1 MLLETCISLVSN
13 YDGINVF
20 ILNLKTVV
28 VISFKL
34 VSTIKTLWRNWSH
47 NRSAMKCTNNNHMY
61 QRINDILMNNDI
73 LINMKKDF
81 RNKYERKV
89 YFELL
94 KSIYNLFWT
103 LLFYIKLQVLSYV
116 MIMSQKISCIFIFFF
131 IIKFHVPGIDLL
143 HEPNESKNLH
153 VDCILS

>member
-1 MLLETCISLVSN
+1 MSLETCTSLVSN

-28 VISFKL
+28 VINFKL
-34 VSTIKTLWRNWSH
+34 VSTIKSLWRKWSH
-47 NRSAMKCTNNNHMY
+47 NRSAMKCSNNNHMY

-73 LINMKKDF
+73 LISMKKHF
-81 RNKYERKV
+81 QNKYERKV

-103 LLFYIKLQVLSYV
+103 LLFYLKLQVLSSV
-116 MIMSQKISCIFIFFF
+116 MIMNQKISCTFIFFF
-131 IIKFHVPGIDLL
+131 SFFNSIFL
-143 HEPNESKNLH
+143 E
-153 VDCILS
+153 

>member
-1 MLLETCISLVSN
+1 MPLETCTSLVSN

-28 VISFKL
+28 VVNFKL
-34 VSTIKTLWRNWSH
+34 VSTIKSLWRNWSH
-47 NRSAMKCTNNNHMY
+47 NRSAMKCINNNHMY

-73 LINMKKDF
+73 LISMKKHF
-81 RNKYERKV
+81 QNKYERKV

-103 LLFYIKLQVLSYV
+103 LLFYLKLQVLSEV
-116 MIMSQKISCIFIFFF
+116 MIMSQRLVAFSLFFYNKIPSSWNRSITWTQW
-131 IIKFHVPGIDLL
+131 K
-143 HEPNESKNLH
+143 
-153 VDCILS
+153 